1 MRILLVGDY
10 PNDPR
15 LGSTKVFVK
24 LQEEFRT
31 LGHTCDML
39 LADDLGLRPR
49 NRFARWLVEPIAAL
63 AAVRQAVRK
72 SGPYDIVDVASAEGL
87 WLAVLR
93 RARRSWGPP
102 SGGPTAIIARS
113 NGLEHLNYQRM
124 LDDDAA
130 GLRRKPLTRRW
141 WYPAIRLS
149 QVALAARLA
158 DRLIVLNELDR
169 EFAVS
174 RGWKPSAA
182 IDLVEHGV
190 STRFLIDAPKADHPR
205 GRGILFCGTWD
216 HMKGIHYLAAAFS
229 RLVLEG
235 RTSNLTILGG
245 GVPQASIRAGFST
258 DAQRYLTIVDRVSEA
273 EVIAAYRE
281 HDVMAFPSTY
291 EGFGMVLLEAMTQ
304 RLPVVSTPVG
314 CALALVSHERTGL
327 VVPCR
332 DADALAAALGRMLD
346 DRALRTSLAERAFDK
361 VREMTWT
368 RSATATLAVYERA
381 RDRRASSETPSL
393 KAP

>member
-15 LGSTKVFVK
+15 LGSTKVLLK

-31 LGHTCDML
+31 LGHTCDVL
-39 LADDLGLRPR
+39 LADDLGVHPR
-49 NRFARWLVEPIAAL
+49 NRFARQLVEPVVAV
-63 AAVRQAVRK
+63 AAVRRAVRE
-72 SGPYDIVDVASAEGL
+72 SGPYGVVDVASAEGL

-93 RARRSWGPP
+93 RARL
-102 SGGPTAIIARS
+102 SGAAIVARS

-130 GLRRKPLTRRW
+130 GLWRKPLTRRW
-141 WYPAIRLS
+141 WYPAVRLS

-158 DRLIVLNELDR
+158 DRLIVLNEVDR
-169 EFAVS
+169 EFALS
-174 RGWKPSAA
+174 RRWKPATA
-182 IDLVEHGV
+182 IDLIAHGV
-190 STRFLIDAPKADHPR
+190 STRFLMDAPMADHPR

-216 HMKGIHYLAAAFS
+216 HIKGIHYLAGAFS
-229 RLVLEG
+229 RLVAQG

-245 GVPQASIRAGFST
+245 GVPEASIREAFSA
-258 DAQRYLTIVDRVSEA
+258 DAQRYVTVVDRVSEG
-273 EVIAAYRE
+273 EVIAAYRA
-281 HDVMAFPSTY
+281 HDVMVMASSY

-314 CALALVSHERTGL
+314 CALSLVSHERTGL

-332 DADALAAALGRMLD
+332 DAEALAASLARMLD
-346 DRALRTSLAERAFDK
+346 DRTLRTALADRAFER
-361 VREMTWT
+361 VRDMTWT
-368 RSATATLAVYERA
+368 RTARATLAVYEKARA
-381 RDRRASSETPSL
+381 NGHG
-393 KAP
+393 

>member
-24 LQEEFRT
+24 LQEEFRA

-39 LADDLGLRPR
+39 LADDLGVRPR
-49 NRFARWLVEPIAAL
+49 NRFARWLIEPVAAL
-63 AAVRQAVRK
+63 AAVRQAIRK

-87 WLAVLR
+87 WLAALR
-93 RARRSWGPP
+93 RTGLT
-102 SGGPTAIIARS
+102 SGQPTPIIARS

-124 LDDDAA
+124 LDDDRA
-130 GLRRKPLTRRW
+130 GLWKKPWTRRW
-141 WYPAIRLS
+141 WYPAVRLS

-158 DRLIVLNELDR
+158 DRLIVLNDVDR

-174 RGWKPSAA
+174 EGWKPSAA
-182 IDLVEHGV
+182 IDLVGHGV
-190 STRFLIDAPKADHPR
+190 STRFLADAPPADHPR

-229 RLVLEG
+229 SLVSQG

-245 GVPQASIRAGFST
+245 GVPAATIRAGFSA
-258 DAQRYLTIVDRVSEA
+258 DAQRSVTVVDRVPEA
-273 EVIAAYRE
+273 DVIAAYRA
-281 HDVMAFPSTY
+281 HDVMAFTSSY

-314 CALALVSHERTGL
+314 CARALVTHERTGL

-332 DADALAAALGRMLD
+332 DAGALAAALGRMLD
-346 DRALRTSLAERAFDK
+346 DRALRTSLAERAFDS
-361 VREMTWT
+361 VRDMTWT
-368 RSATATLAVYERA
+368 RSAIATLAVYERA
-381 RDRRASSETPSL
+381 LEADGHP
-393 KAP
+393 

>member
-24 LQEEFRT
+24 LQEEFRA

-39 LADDLGLRPR
+39 LAEDLGVRPR
-49 NRFARWLVEPIAAL
+49 NRFARQLVEPVAAL
-63 AAVRQAVRK
+63 AAVRRAFRK

-87 WLAVLR
+87 WLAALR
-93 RARRSWGPP
+93 RARLFGAPV
-102 SGGPTAIIARS
+102 IARS

-130 GLRRKPLTRRW
+130 GLWKKPLTRRW
-141 WYPAIRLS
+141 WYPAVRLS

-158 DRLIVLNELDR
+158 DRLIVLNEIDR

-174 RGWKPSAA
+174 RRWQPSAA
-182 IDLVEHGV
+182 IDLVGHGV
-190 STRFLIDAPKADHPR
+190 STRFLADAPQADHPR

-229 RLVLEG
+229 RLVQEG
-235 RTSNLTILGG
+235 RTSNLTIVGG
-245 GVPQASIRAGFST
+245 GVPEASIRAGFGAE
-258 DAQRYLTIVDRVSEA
+258 AQRHLTIVDRVSEA
-273 EVIAAYRE
+273 EVIAAYRA
-281 HDVMAFPSTY
+281 HDVMAFPSSY
-291 EGFGMVLLEAMTQ
+291 EGFGLVLLEAMTQ

-314 CALALVSHERTGL
+314 CAAALVSHERTGL

-332 DADALAAALGRMLD
+332 DRDALAGALGRMLD
-346 DRALRTSLAERAFDK
+346 DRALRTSLAERAFDT
-361 VREMTWT
+361 VCDLTWT

-381 RDRRASSETPSL
+381 LEADGHR
-393 KAP
+393 

>member
-10 PNDPR
+10 PNDAR

-24 LQEEFRT
+24 LQEEFRA

-39 LADDLGLRPR
+39 LADDLGVRPR

-87 WLAVLR
+87 WLAALR
-93 RARRSWGPP
+93 RARLTTGK
-102 SGGPTAIIARS
+102 PTPIIARS

-130 GLRRKPLTRRW
+130 GLWKKPWTRRW
-141 WYPAIRLS
+141 WYPAVRLS

-158 DRLIVLNELDR
+158 DRLIVLNGVDR

-174 RGWKPSAA
+174 EGWKPSAA
-182 IDLVEHGV
+182 IDLDGHGV
-190 STRFLIDAPKADHPR
+190 STRFLADAQPADHRR
-205 GRGILFCGTWD
+205 GGGILFCGTWD

-229 RLVLEG
+229 SLVLQG

-245 GVPQASIRAGFST
+245 GVPAASIRAGFSA
-258 DAQRYLTIVDRVSEA
+258 DARRYVTVVDRVSEA
-273 EVIAAYRE
+273 DVIAAYRA
-281 HDVMAFPSTY
+281 HDVMAFTSSY

-314 CALALVSHERTGL
+314 CARALVSHERTGL

-346 DRALRTSLAERAFDK
+346 DRALRTSLAEQAFDT
-361 VREMTWT
+361 VRDMTWT
-368 RSATATLAVYERA
+368 RSAVATLAVYERA
-381 RDRRASSETPSL
+381 LEANGHP
-393 KAP
+393 

>member
-24 LQEEFRT
+24 LQEEFRA

-49 NRFARWLVEPIAAL
+49 NRFARWLVEPIAAF
-63 AAVRQAVRK
+63 AAVRRVVRR

-93 RARRSWGPP
+93 RARLNGTP
-102 SGGPTAIIARS
+102 IIARS

-141 WYPAIRLS
+141 WYPAVRLS

-174 RGWKPSAA
+174 RHWQPSTA
-182 IDLVEHGV
+182 IDLVGHGV
-190 STRFLIDAPKADHPR
+190 STRFLADAPKADHPR

-216 HMKGIHYLAAAFS
+216 HMKGIHYLSAAFS

-245 GVPQASIRAGFST
+245 GVPEASIRAGFSSE
-258 DAQRYLTIVDRVSEA
+258 AQRYLTVVGRVSEA

-281 HDVMAFPSTY
+281 HDVLAFPSSY

-314 CALALVSHERTGL
+314 CARALVKHERTGL
-327 VVPCR
+327 VVQCR
-332 DADALAAALGRMLD
+332 DADALASALGRMLD
-346 DRALRTSLAERAFDK
+346 DRPLRTSLAERAFDE
-361 VREMTWT
+361 VRDMTWT
-368 RSATATLAVYERA
+368 RSAIATLAVYGRA
-381 RDRRASSETPSL
+381 REVHGHL
-393 KAP
+393 

>member
-24 LQEEFRT
+24 LQEEFRA

-49 NRFARWLVEPIAAL
+49 NRFARWLVEPIAAF
-63 AAVRQAVRK
+63 AAVRRAVRR

-93 RARRSWGPP
+93 WARLNGTP
-102 SGGPTAIIARS
+102 IIARS

-141 WYPAIRLS
+141 WYPAVRLS

-174 RGWKPSAA
+174 RHWQPSTA
-182 IDLVEHGV
+182 IDLVGHGV
-190 STRFLIDAPKADHPR
+190 STRFLADAPKADHPR

-216 HMKGIHYLAAAFS
+216 HMKGIHYLSAAFS

-245 GVPQASIRAGFST
+245 GVPEASIRAGFSSE
-258 DAQRYLTIVDRVSEA
+258 AQRYLTVVGRVSEA

-281 HDVMAFPSTY
+281 HDVLAFPSSY

-314 CALALVSHERTGL
+314 CARALVKHERTGL
-327 VVPCR
+327 VVQCR
-332 DADALAAALGRMLD
+332 DADALASALGRMLD
-346 DRALRTSLAERAFDK
+346 DRPLRTSLAERAFDE
-361 VREMTWT
+361 VRDMTWT
-368 RSATATLAVYERA
+368 RSAIATLAVYGRA
-381 RDRRASSETPSL
+381 REVHGHL
-393 KAP
+393 

>member
-24 LQEEFRT
+24 LQEEFRA

-39 LADDLGLRPR
+39 LADDLGVRPR
-49 NRFARWLVEPIAAL
+49 NRFARWLVEPVAAL

-93 RARRSWGPP
+93 RARLT
-102 SGGPTAIIARS
+102 SGKPTPIIARS

-130 GLRRKPLTRRW
+130 GLRKKPWTRRW
-141 WYPAIRLS
+141 WYPAVRLS

-158 DRLIVLNELDR
+158 DRLIVLNGVDR

-174 RGWKPSAA
+174 EGWKPSAA
-182 IDLVEHGV
+182 IDLVGHGV
-190 STRFLIDAPKADHPR
+190 STRFLADAPPADHPR
-205 GRGILFCGTWD
+205 GGGILFCGTWD

-229 RLVLEG
+229 SLVLQG

-245 GVPQASIRAGFST
+245 GVPAASIRAEFSA
-258 DAQRYLTIVDRVSEA
+258 DAQRYVTVVDRVSEA
-273 EVIAAYRE
+273 DVIAAYRA
-281 HDVMAFPSTY
+281 HDVMAFTSSY

-314 CALALVSHERTGL
+314 CARALVSHERTGL

-346 DRALRTSLAERAFDK
+346 DGALRTSLAEQAFDT
-361 VREMTWT
+361 VRDMTWT
-368 RSATATLAVYERA
+368 RSAVATLAVYERA
-381 RDRRASSETPSL
+381 LEANGHP
-393 KAP
+393 

>member
-24 LQEEFRT
+24 LQEEFRA

-39 LADDLGLRPR
+39 LADDLGVRPR
-49 NRFARWLVEPIAAL
+49 NRFARWLVEPVAAL

-93 RARRSWGPP
+93 RARLT
-102 SGGPTAIIARS
+102 SGKPTPIIARS

-130 GLRRKPLTRRW
+130 GLWKKPWTRRW
-141 WYPAIRLS
+141 WYPAVRLS

-158 DRLIVLNELDR
+158 DRLIVLNGVDR

-174 RGWKPSAA
+174 EGWKPSAA
-182 IDLVEHGV
+182 IDLVGHGV
-190 STRFLIDAPKADHPR
+190 STRFLADAPPADHPR
-205 GRGILFCGTWD
+205 GGGILFCGTWD

-229 RLVLEG
+229 SLVLQG

-245 GVPQASIRAGFST
+245 GVPAASIRAEFSA
-258 DAQRYLTIVDRVSEA
+258 DAQRYVTVVDRVSEA
-273 EVIAAYRE
+273 DVIAAYRA
-281 HDVMAFPSTY
+281 HDVMAFTSSY

-314 CALALVSHERTGL
+314 CARALVSHERTGL

-346 DRALRTSLAERAFDK
+346 DRALRTSLAEQAFDT
-361 VREMTWT
+361 VRDMTWT
-368 RSATATLAVYERA
+368 RSAVATLAVYERA
-381 RDRRASSETPSL
+381 LEANGHP
-393 KAP
+393 

>member
-10 PNDPR
+10 PNDAR

-24 LQEEFRT
+24 LQEEFRA
-31 LGHTCDML
+31 LGHICDML
-39 LADDLGLRPR
+39 LADDLGVRPR

-87 WLAVLR
+87 WLAALR
-93 RARRSWGPP
+93 RARLT
-102 SGGPTAIIARS
+102 SGKPTPIIARS

-130 GLRRKPLTRRW
+130 GLWKKPWTRRW
-141 WYPAIRLS
+141 WYPAVRLS

-158 DRLIVLNELDR
+158 DRLIVLNDVDR

-174 RGWKPSAA
+174 EGWKPAAA
-182 IDLVEHGV
+182 IDLVGHGV
-190 STRFLIDAPKADHPR
+190 STRFLADAPPADHPR

-229 RLVLEG
+229 SLVSQG

-245 GVPQASIRAGFST
+245 GVPAASIRAGFSA
-258 DAQRYLTIVDRVSEA
+258 DAQRYVTVVDRVSEA
-273 EVIAAYRE
+273 DVIAAYRA
-281 HDVMAFPSTY
+281 HDVMAFTSSY

-304 RLPVVSTPVG
+304 RLPVVTTPVG
-314 CALALVSHERTGL
+314 CARALVTHERTGL

-332 DADALAAALGRMLD
+332 DAGALAAALGRMLD
-346 DRALRTSLAERAFDK
+346 DRALRTSLAERAFES
-361 VREMTWT
+361 VRDMTWT
-368 RSATATLAVYERA
+368 RSAIATLAVYERA
-381 RDRRASSETPSL
+381 LEANGHP
-393 KAP
+393 

>member
-24 LQEEFRT
+24 LQEEFRA

-39 LADDLGLRPR
+39 LADELGARPR

-63 AAVRQAVRK
+63 AAVRRAVRK
-72 SGPYDIVDVASAEGL
+72 AGPYDIVDVASAEGL
-87 WLAVLR
+87 WLAALR
-93 RARRSWGPP
+93 RARDSTR
-102 SGGPTAIIARS
+102 IIARS

-124 LDDDAA
+124 LDDDRA
-130 GLRRKPLTRRW
+130 GLWKKPLTRRW
-141 WYPAIRLS
+141 WYPAVRLS

-158 DRLIVLNELDR
+158 DRLIVLNDVDR

-174 RGWKPSAA
+174 HRWKPSAA
-182 IDLVEHGV
+182 IDLVGHGV
-190 STRFLIDAPKADHPR
+190 STRFLADAPTADQPR

-229 RLVLEG
+229 NLVLQG

-245 GVPQASIRAGFST
+245 GVPEASIRAAFSA
-258 DAQRYLTIVDRVSEA
+258 DAQRHLTVVDRVSEA
-273 EVIAAYRE
+273 DVIAAYRA
-281 HDVMAFPSTY
+281 HDVMAFPSSY

-314 CALALVSHERTGL
+314 CARALVTHERTGL

-332 DADALAAALGRMLD
+332 DAGALAAALGRMLD
-346 DRALRTSLAERAFDK
+346 DRALRTSLAERAFAL
-361 VREMTWT
+361 VRDMTWT
-368 RSATATLAVYERA
+368 RAAVATLAVYERA
-381 RDRRASSETPSL
+381 LEANGHR
-393 KAP
+393 

>member
-24 LQEEFRT
+24 LQEEFRA

-39 LADDLGLRPR
+39 LAEDLGVRPR
-49 NRFARWLVEPIAAL
+49 NRFARWLVEPVAAL

-93 RARRSWGPP
+93 RARLT
-102 SGGPTAIIARS
+102 SGKPTPIIARS

-130 GLRRKPLTRRW
+130 GLWKKPWTRRW
-141 WYPAIRLS
+141 WYPAVRLS

-158 DRLIVLNELDR
+158 DRLIVLNGVDR

-174 RGWKPSAA
+174 EGWKPSAA
-182 IDLVEHGV
+182 IDLVGHGV
-190 STRFLIDAPKADHPR
+190 STRFLADAPPADHRR
-205 GRGILFCGTWD
+205 GGGILFCGTWD

-229 RLVLEG
+229 SLVLQG

-245 GVPQASIRAGFST
+245 GVPAASIRAEFSA
-258 DAQRYLTIVDRVSEA
+258 DAQRYVTVVDRVSEA
-273 EVIAAYRE
+273 DVIAAYRA
-281 HDVMAFPSTY
+281 HDVMAFTSSY

-314 CALALVSHERTGL
+314 CARALVSHERTGL

-346 DRALRTSLAERAFDK
+346 DRALRTSLAEQAFDT
-361 VREMTWT
+361 VRDMTWT
-368 RSATATLAVYERA
+368 RSAVATLAVYERA
-381 RDRRASSETPSL
+381 LEANGHP
-393 KAP
+393 

>member
-10 PNDPR
+10 PNDAR

-24 LQEEFRT
+24 LQEEFRA

-39 LADDLGLRPR
+39 LADDLGVRPR

-63 AAVRQAVRK
+63 AAVRRVVRK
-72 SGPYDIVDVASAEGL
+72 SGPYDIIDVASAEGL
-87 WLAVLR
+87 WLAAMRRVR
-93 RARRSWGPP
+93 RAVAQSAQAA
-102 SGGPTAIIARS
+102 GGPAPIIARS

-124 LDDDAA
+124 LDDDRA
-130 GLRRKPLTRRW
+130 GLWKKPWTRRW
-141 WYPAIRLS
+141 WYPAVRLS

-158 DRLIVLNELDR
+158 DRLIVLNDVDR

-174 RGWKPSAA
+174 EGWKSSAS
-182 IDLVEHGV
+182 IDLVSHGV
-190 STRFLIDAPKADHPR
+190 STRFLADAPPADHPR

-229 RLVLEG
+229 SLVSQG

-245 GVPQASIRAGFST
+245 GVPEASIRAGFPQ
-258 DAQRYLTIVDRVSEA
+258 DAQRYVTVVDRVSEA
-273 EVIAAYRE
+273 EVIAAYRA
-281 HDVMAFPSTY
+281 HDVLAFTSSY

-314 CALALVSHERTGL
+314 CARALVSHERTGL
-327 VVPCR
+327 LVPCR
-332 DADALAAALGRMLD
+332 DAGALAAALGRLLD
-346 DRALRTSLAERAFDK
+346 DRALRTSLAERAFES
-361 VREMTWT
+361 VRDMTWT
-368 RSATATLAVYERA
+368 RSAVATLAVYERA
-381 RDRRASSETPSL
+381 LEADGHP
-393 KAP
+393 

>member
-24 LQEEFRT
+24 LQEEFRA

-39 LADDLGLRPR
+39 LADDLGVRPR
-49 NRFARWLVEPIAAL
+49 NRFARWLVEPVAAL
-63 AAVRQAVRK
+63 AAVHQAVRK

-93 RARRSWGPP
+93 RARLT
-102 SGGPTAIIARS
+102 SGKPTPIIARS

-130 GLRRKPLTRRW
+130 GLWKKPWTRRW
-141 WYPAIRLS
+141 WYPAVRLS

-158 DRLIVLNELDR
+158 DRLIVLNGVDR

-174 RGWKPSAA
+174 EGWKPSAA
-182 IDLVEHGV
+182 IDLVGHGV
-190 STRFLIDAPKADHPR
+190 STRFLADAPPADHPR
-205 GRGILFCGTWD
+205 GGGILFCGTWD

-229 RLVLEG
+229 RLVLQG

-245 GVPQASIRAGFST
+245 GVPAASIRAEFSA
-258 DAQRYLTIVDRVSEA
+258 DARRYVTVVDRVSEA
-273 EVIAAYRE
+273 DVIAAYRA
-281 HDVMAFPSTY
+281 HDVMAFTSSY

-314 CALALVSHERTGL
+314 CARALVSHERTGL

-346 DRALRTSLAERAFDK
+346 DRALRTSLAEQAFDT
-361 VREMTWT
+361 VRDMTWT
-368 RSATATLAVYERA
+368 RSAVATLAVYERA
-381 RDRRASSETPSL
+381 LEANGHP
-393 KAP
+393 

>member
-24 LQEEFRT
+24 LQEEFRA

-49 NRFARWLVEPIAAL
+49 NRFARWLVEPIAAC
-63 AAVRQAVRK
+63 AAVRRAVRK

-93 RARRSWGPP
+93 RARRAVAQSAKAG
-102 SGGPTAIIARS
+102 GGPTPIIARS

-124 LDDDAA
+124 LDDDTA

-141 WYPAIRLS
+141 WYPAVRLS

-158 DRLIVLNELDR
+158 DRLIVLNDLDR

-174 RGWKPSAA
+174 RHWKPSAA
-182 IDLVEHGV
+182 IDLVGHGV
-190 STRFLIDAPKADHPR
+190 STRFLTNAPTADHPR

-216 HMKGIHYLAAAFS
+216 HMKGIHYLSAAFC

-245 GVPQASIRAGFST
+245 GVPEASIRAGFST
-258 DAQRYLTIVDRVSEA
+258 DAQRYLTVIDRVSEA
-273 EVIAAYRE
+273 DVIAAYRE
-281 HDVMAFPSTY
+281 HDVLAFPSSY

-304 RLPVVSTPVG
+304 RLPVVTTPVG
-314 CALALVSHERTGL
+314 CARALVSHERTGL
-327 VVPCR
+327 VVPVR

-346 DRALRTSLAERAFDK
+346 DRALRTSLADRAFDE
-361 VREMTWT
+361 VRDMTWT
-368 RSATATLAVYERA
+368 RSAAATLEVYGRA
-381 RDRRASSETPSL
+381 LETDGHR
-393 KAP
+393 